1 MSNYAIR
8 AEGLGKRYRIGRHE
22 KYKMLRDTLLDAASS
37 TWDAIQSIG
46 QKPSDAVESEYRP
59 TIWALKDASFEIQP
73 GDSVGIIGS
82 NGAGKTTLLK
92 ILSRV
97 TAPTTG
103 RVHLRGR
110 VGSLLEVGTGFHPE
124 LTGRENIFLN
134 GAILGM
140 KKAEIDRKFDEIVE
154 FSEVEKFLDT
164 PVKFFSSGMR
174 VRLAFSVA
182 AHLEPDILLV
192 DEVLAV
198 GDVAFQKKSLGK
210 MDEVAHQGR
219 TVLFVSHNMAAIK
232 SLCRIGIYIE
242 KGLMKYCGGLDQAID
257 MYLGSGE
264 LQKQTQ
270 LRLEPDP
277 SQRAQILEVAVL
289 DVQGRADT
297 RFPHDEPFTIQIKAA
312 IREPVPA
319 LGFSVVVFDSELNP
333 ILNTYD
339 FEEDESRLE
348 RRVKGE
354 YNFHLR
360 IPPIF
365 APDEYRLS
373 VRAIVLHPKRE
384 YTLHNVEHVCPFEI
398 YDNGSLRSRV
408 NARWAGKLSIPVH
421 WDEEVIPAEAGGQ

>member
-1 MSNYAIR
+1 
-8 AEGLGKRYRIGRHE
+8 
-22 KYKMLRDTLLDAASS
+22 
-37 TWDAIQSIG
+37 
-46 QKPSDAVESEYRP
+46 
-59 TIWALKDASFEIQP
+59 
-73 GDSVGIIGS
+73 
-82 NGAGKTTLLK
+82 TLLK

-97 TAPTTG
+97 TAPTQG
-103 RVHLRGR
+103 RARLRGR

-124 LTGRENIFLN
+124 LTGRENIYLN

-140 KKAEIDRKFDEIVE
+140 RKVEIDRKFDEIVD

-182 AHLEPDILLV
+182 AHLEPEILLV

-210 MDEVAHQGR
+210 MEEVAHQGR

-232 SLCRIGIYIE
+232 SLCRTGVYIE
-242 KGLMKYCGGLDQAID
+242 KGEMKYFGDLDEAID

-264 LQKQTQ
+264 LQQQTH

-277 SQRAQILEVAVL
+277 NRRAQILEVSL
-289 DVQGRADT
+289 RDPQGRSET
-297 RFPHDEPFTIQIKAA
+297 RFPHDEPFSIQIRTA
-312 IREPVPA
+312 IREPLPA
-319 LGFSVVVFDSELNP
+319 LSFSVTVSDSQLNP
-333 ILNTYD
+333 ILSTYD
-339 FEEDESRLE
+339 FEEDQDRLLKRE
-348 RRVKGE
+348 AGE
-354 YNFHLR
+354 YVFNLQ

-373 VRAIVLHPKRE
+373 LRAVVLHPKRE
-384 YTLHNVEHVCPFEI
+384 FTLHNVEHVCPFEI

-408 NARWAGKLSIPVH
+408 NARWDGKLSTPVH
-421 WDEEVIPAEAGGQ
+421 WEQVRISAS

>member
-1 MSNYAIR
+1 
-8 AEGLGKRYRIGRHE
+8 
-22 KYKMLRDTLLDAASS
+22 MLRDTLLDAASS
-37 TWDAIQSIG
+37 TWGAIQSIG
-46 QKPSDAVESEYRP
+46 HKRDESVEDQKRP
-59 TIWALKDASFEIQP
+59 QIWALKDISIDIQP
-73 GDSVGIIGS
+73 GDSVGIVGS

-92 ILSRV
+92 VLSRV

-103 RVHLRGR
+103 RARLRGR

-124 LTGRENIFLN
+124 LTGNENIYLN

-140 KKAEIDRKFDEIVE
+140 RKAEIDRKFDEIVD

-164 PVKFFSSGMR
+164 PVKFYSNGMR

-219 TVLFVSHNMAAIK
+219 TVLFVSHNMAAVK
-232 SLCRIGIYIE
+232 SLCHTGVYIE
-242 KGLMKYCGGLDQAID
+242 HGEMKYFGDLDQAIN

-264 LQKQTQ
+264 LQKQTRVHIERDPK
-270 LRLEPDP
+270 RL
-277 SQRAQILEVAVL
+277 AQILEVSVING
-289 DVQGRADT
+289 QGQPDT
-297 RFPHDEPFTIQIKAA
+297 RFPHDEPLTIRIKADVSQP
-312 IREPVPA
+312 IPG
-319 LGFSVVVFDSELNP
+319 LCFSVVVYDSELNA
-333 ILNTYD
+333 ILSTYD
-339 FEEDESRLE
+339 FEEDEDRLLRREQGE
-348 RRVKGE
+348 RTLEVT
-354 YNFHLR
+354 

-373 VRAIVLHPKRE
+373 VRATVLHPSRE
-384 YTLHNVEHVCPFEI
+384 HTLHNAEHICPFEI

-408 NARWAGKLSIPVH
+408 NARWSGRLSTPVH
-421 WDEEVIPAEAGGQ
+421 WEEEITVPAMDR